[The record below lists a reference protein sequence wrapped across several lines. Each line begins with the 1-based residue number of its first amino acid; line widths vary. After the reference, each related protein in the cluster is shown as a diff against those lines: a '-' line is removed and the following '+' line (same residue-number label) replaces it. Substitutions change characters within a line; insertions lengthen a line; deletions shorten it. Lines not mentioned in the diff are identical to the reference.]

1 MVQMKAMFVSCS
13 TEKIDSLYI
22 PHGSDESGRNPKDI
36 TTPEFLYIPHG
47 SDESYEQLTLANN

>member
-1 MVQMKAMFVSCS
+1 MKAMFVSCS